1 MSNVTLYIWLYAYL
15 LEGVCV
21 THVYFFKCFRCDDF
35 YFELFEIEY
44 TCLAT
49 SFLSYVLSIKEKQEE
64 PLGRVTMVIDFGREH

>member
-1 MSNVTLYIWLYAYL
+1 MPIYCKEIASPMYI
-15 LEGVCV
+15 
-21 THVYFFKCFRCDDF
+21 FFKCFRCDDF